1 MIYTVTLNPALDY
14 VLRAESLD
22 GEDITRA
29 QTAELFPGGKGINVS
44 LLLTGLGMEN
54 KALGFVAGF
63 TGAGLEQLLQAR
75 GVQTDFVVL
84 PEGNTRINVKL
95 YVPQELA
102 VNAPGPEVPDESLA
116 SLYAKLDT
124 LSPGDVLVLA
134 GAVPGGMPKDVY
146 QKIMENL
153 QGKEVK
159 TVVDT
164 TGAGLLAVLPY
175 HPFLIKPNHHELG
188 ELFDVEI
195 DKNDVDT
202 IATYAKKLQ
211 DKGAVNVL
219 VSRGS
224 AGALLVD
231 ETGKI
236 HTAGIAP
243 GKPVNSVGCGDSMVA
258 GFVAG
263 YEQERNYET
272 ALRLGS
278 AAGSATAFEDG
289 IADGDSIRR
298 IYKEYFQG

>member
-14 VLRAESLD
+14 VLRAQKLD
-22 GEDITRA
+22 EDDITRA
-29 QTAELFPGGKGINVS
+29 DSAEIYPGGKGINVS
-44 LLLTGLGMEN
+44 ILLNGLGLEN

-63 TGAGLEQLLQAR
+63 TGAGLRQLLQAQ
-75 GVQTDFVVL
+75 GINTDFVVL
-84 PEGNTRINVKL
+84 PDGSTRINVKL
-95 YVPQELA
+95 YTPNELA
-102 VNAPGPEVPDESLA
+102 VNAPGPEVPSESLDE
-116 SLYAKLDT
+116 LYAKLDT
-124 LSPGDVLVLA
+124 LSSGDVLVLA
-134 GAVPGGMPKDVY
+134 GAVPSGMPEDIY
-146 QKIMENL
+146 QIIMERL
-153 QGKEVK
+153 QGRGVRI
-159 TVVDT
+159 VVDT
-164 TGAGLLAVLPY
+164 TGEGLLAVLPY
-175 HPFLIKPNHHELG
+175 HPFLVKPNHHELG
-188 ELFDVEI
+188 ELFNREI

-202 IATYAKKLQ
+202 ITRYAKKLQ
-211 DKGAVNVL
+211 EKGAVNVL

-231 ETGKI
+231 ENGGV

-263 YEQERNYET
+263 YETQKDYGV

-289 IADGDSIRR
+289 IADGDSIRK